1 MEITGVKIQKVF
13 DDESSMLKAIASIT
27 IDNMIA
33 IHDIRLL
40 KTAEKV
46 FVAMPN
52 RKLGDGT
59 YKDVTHPI
67 NAEGRRMIEC
77 AVIPAYEDYIASQ
90 NTTEATE

>member
-13 DDESSMLKAIASIT
+13 DDDSMLKAIASIT
-27 IDNMIA
+27 IDNMLA
-33 IHDIRLL
+33 VHDIRLL
-40 KTAEKV
+40 KTADKV

-67 NAEGRRMIEC
+67 NAEGRKMIEC
-77 AVIPAYEDYIASQ
+77 AVIPAYEDYIASHS
-90 NTTEATE
+90 TEEAAE